1 MSLRFAARL
10 APADQRDSRLESQRR
25 TCVAALFLF
34 ALLLPVASVIAAE
47 SASGAVAASKPVTI
61 PFEVRRGHVM
71 VPVAMNATNKLSLL
85 LDTGY
90 GMTML
95 HPDHVA
101 AADLKRSGRGITIV
115 GIAGEERADV
125 FAGPSFDLQ
134 GLTWTPR
141 RIAAF
146 PPDNQPRSRRRDG
159 VLGSGFFRRFVVEID
174 SARKSLTLHEPE
186 AFKYSGDGERLPL
199 TFKSSTPTIEATVK
213 LPGGRE
219 ALATFEI
226 DTGCDG
232 ALCLGSHFVKEH
244 GLTDGA
250 GSDGSRVGVGGGT
263 KVREGS
269 LPQLRMGRL
278 VVEKPSANMFLDG
291 SPVDAPLAGHIG
303 WELLKE
309 FRIVFDYSR
318 RQMILQRRD

>member
-1 MSLRFAARL
+1 MSLRFVARL
-10 APADQRDSRLESQRR
+10 APADRRLDSRTESQRR
-25 TCVAALFLF
+25 NPVAALFLF
-34 ALLLPVASVIAAE
+34 ALSMAQALAAE
-47 SASGAVAASKPVTI
+47 TTAVSKPVTI

-125 FAGPSFDLQ
+125 FAGPSFDLR

-174 SARKSLTLHEPE
+174 SARKFLTLHEPE
-186 AFKYSGDGERLPL
+186 TFKYSGDGEMLPL

-213 LPGGRE
+213 LPGGKE
-219 ALATFEI
+219 VLATFEI

-244 GLTDGA
+244 GLADGA

-263 KVREGS
+263 RVREGS

-278 VVEKPSANMFLDG
+278 VVEKPSANMFLEG

-318 RQMILQRRD
+318 KQMILQRRN

>member
-1 MSLRFAARL
+1 MA
-10 APADQRDSRLESQRR
+10 
-25 TCVAALFLF
+25 AALFLF
-34 ALLLPVASVIAAE
+34 ALLPLSPITRSWAAE
-47 SASGAVAASKPVTI
+47 TSPATNAVSKPVTI

-71 VPVAMNATNKLSLL
+71 VPAMMDATNKLSLL

-95 HPDHVA
+95 HSDHVVA
-101 AADLKRSGRGITIV
+101 AGLKRSGRSVTIV
-115 GIAGEERADV
+115 GIAGEEQAGV
-125 FAGPSFDLQ
+125 YEGPSFNFQ

-146 PPDNQPRSRRRDG
+146 PPDNQPRPRRRDG
-159 VLGSGFFRRFVVEID
+159 VLGSGFFRRFVVEIN
-174 SARKSLTLHEPE
+174 SARKLLTLQEPE
-186 AFKYSGDGERLPL
+186 TFKHSGDVEILPL
-199 TFKSSTPTIEATVK
+199 TFKSSTPTIETTVK
-213 LPGGRE
+213 LPGGKE
-219 ALATFEI
+219 IQATFEI

-244 GLTDGA
+244 GLAEGA

-263 KVREGS
+263 RVREGH
-269 LPQLRMGRL
+269 LPQLRMGKL
-278 VVEKPSANMFLDG
+278 IVEKPAANLFLEG

-309 FRIVFDYSR
+309 FRVIFDYSR
-318 RQMILQRRD
+318 KQMILERRP